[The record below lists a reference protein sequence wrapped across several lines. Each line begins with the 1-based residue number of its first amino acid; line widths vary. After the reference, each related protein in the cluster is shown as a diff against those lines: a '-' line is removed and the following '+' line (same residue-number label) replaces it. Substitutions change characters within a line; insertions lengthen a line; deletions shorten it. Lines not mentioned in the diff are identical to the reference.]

1 MTKKVENKIFSFYH
15 CKKCLEEKG
24 DYISARDYASF
35 EFGATKKGFQLW
47 CTRHEENVL
56 ALDLLG
62 QKVSYDK

>member
-1 MTKKVENKIFSFYH
+1 MKKVENKIFSFYH

-47 CTRHEENVL
+47 RTRHEENVL